1 MIRLRYAD
9 EWVGLLVVAA
19 VAAFLG
25 AILHAGVLRDWF
37 RPVSYLRIV
46 LPETGVAGL
55 SVGADVEVLGT
66 HAGVIRRVVI
76 SPNQQMYAEA
86 EIEDQARAFI
96 RRDSQGTIRRRYGVA
111 GAAFVDVSRGKGA
124 ELDWDYAVIQAVTE
138 RDPTESIGAL
148 IDQAREKIFPILD
161 DAGRSTK
168 ALANVME
175 HMQKGQ
181 GDVGRLLTDE
191 TIVRDVEAIVA
202 KANGIVSDLGQL
214 VSELQL
220 AAGNVKNLSQGI
232 NARDGGVPGLLHRA
246 DVTLATLQQAMRD
259 LALAT
264 QRAPQIV
271 HSVELGA
278 RDLPGL
284 LTQTQQTAHQLEEL
298 AIQLRGLWLLGGG
311 GKASPQPTR
320 LPTHEA
326 RPRDGRY
333 SCRCC

>member
-1 MIRLRYAD
+1 MIRLRHAD
-9 EWVGLLVVAA
+9 EWVGLLVVVG

-66 HAGVIRRVVI
+66 RAGVIRRVVI

-86 EIEDQARAFI
+86 EIDDQARAFI
-96 RRDSQGTIRRRYGVA
+96 RRDSQGMIRRRYGVA

-148 IDQAREKIFPILD
+148 IDQARQKIFPILD
-161 DAGRSTK
+161 DAGRATK
-168 ALANVME
+168 ALADVME
-175 HMQKGQ
+175 HMQKGE

-191 TIVRDVEAIVA
+191 TMVRDIEAIVG
-202 KANGIVSDLGQL
+202 KTRGIVSDLGQL

-232 NARDGGVPGLLHRA
+232 NAGDGGVPGLLHRA
-246 DVTLATLQQAMRD
+246 DATLATLQQSMRD
-259 LALAT
+259 LARAT

-311 GKASPQPTR
+311 GKSPAPSTR
-320 LPTHEA
+320 LPTHEV
-326 RPRDGRY
+326 RP
-333 SCRCC
+333 

>member
-66 HAGVIRRVVI
+66 HVGVIRQVVI

-220 AAGNVKNLSQGI
+220 AAGNVKILSQGI

-320 LPTHEA
+320 LPTHEV
-326 RPRDGRY
+326 RP
-333 SCRCC
+333 

>member
-320 LPTHEA
+320 LPTHEV
-326 RPRDGRY
+326 RP
-333 SCRCC
+333 

>member
-1 MIRLRYAD
+1 MIRLRHAD
-9 EWVGLLVVAA
+9 QWVGLLVVVA

-55 SVGADVEVLGT
+55 SVGADLEVLGT
-66 HAGVIRRVVI
+66 RAGVIRRVVI

-86 EIEDQARAFI
+86 EIDDQARAFI
-96 RRDSQGTIRRRYGVA
+96 RRDRQGTIRRRYGVA

-124 ELDWDYAVIQAVTE
+124 ELDWDYAVIKAVTE

-148 IDQAREKIFPILD
+148 IDQARQKIFPILE

-168 ALANVME
+168 ALASVME
-175 HMQKGQ
+175 HMQKGE

-191 TIVRDVEAIVA
+191 TMVRDVEAIVA
-202 KANGIVSDLGQL
+202 KANGIVSDVGQL
-214 VSELQL
+214 VSQLQL
-220 AAGNVKNLSQGI
+220 AASNVKDLSQGI
-232 NARDGGVPGLLHRA
+232 NARDGGVPGLLRRA
-246 DVTLATLQQAMRD
+246 DATLATLQQSTRD

-311 GKASPQPTR
+311 KASPQPTR
-320 LPTHEA
+320 LPTHEV
-326 RPRDGRY
+326 RP
-333 SCRCC
+333 

>member
-9 EWVGLLVVAA
+9 EWVGLLVVAV

-76 SPNQQMYAEA
+76 SPNQQMYAQA

-168 ALANVME
+168 ALANAME

-202 KANGIVSDLGQL
+202 KANGIVSNLGQL

-320 LPTHEA
+320 LPTHEV
-326 RPRDGRY
+326 RP
-333 SCRCC
+333 

>member
-168 ALANVME
+168 ALAIVME
-175 HMQKGQ
+175 HMQKGE

-191 TIVRDVEAIVA
+191 TMVRDVEAIVA
-202 KANGIVSDLGQL
+202 KASGIVSDLGQL
-214 VSELQL
+214 VSQLQL

-320 LPTHEA
+320 LPTHEV
-326 RPRDGRY
+326 RP
-333 SCRCC
+333 

>member
-1 MIRLRYAD
+1 MIRWRHAD
-9 EWVGLLVVAA
+9 EWVGLLVVVA

-46 LPETGVAGL
+46 LPEAGVAGL

-76 SPNQQMYAEA
+76 RPNQQMYAEA
-86 EIEDQARAFI
+86 EIDDQARAFI

-111 GAAFVDVSRGKGA
+111 GAAYVDVSQGTGA
-124 ELDWDYAVIQAVTE
+124 ELDWNYAVIQAVTE

-148 IDQAREKIFPILD
+148 IDQARQKIFPILD

-168 ALANVME
+168 ALADVME
-175 HMQKGQ
+175 HMQKGE

-191 TIVRDVEAIVA
+191 TMVRDVEAIVA
-202 KANGIVSDLGQL
+202 KASGIVSDLGQL
-214 VSELQL
+214 VSQLQL
-220 AAGNVKNLSQGI
+220 VANNVKDLSQGI

-246 DVTLATLQQAMRD
+246 DATLATVQQSMRD
-259 LALAT
+259 LALAI

-311 GKASPQPTR
+311 EKTSPQPAR
-320 LPTHEA
+320 LPTHEV
-326 RPRDGRY
+326 RP
-333 SCRCC
+333 

>member
-25 AILHAGVLRDWF
+25 AVLHAGVLRDWF

-320 LPTHEA
+320 LPTHEV
-326 RPRDGRY
+326 RP
-333 SCRCC
+333 

>member
-1 MIRLRYAD
+1 MIRLRHAD
-9 EWVGLLVVAA
+9 EWVGLLVVVA

-168 ALANVME
+168 ALAIVME
-175 HMQKGQ
+175 HMQKGE

-191 TIVRDVEAIVA
+191 TMVRDVEAIVA
-202 KANGIVSDLGQL
+202 KASGIVSDLGQL
-214 VSELQL
+214 VSQLQL

-284 LTQTQQTAHQLEEL
+284 LTQTQETAHQLEEL

-320 LPTHEA
+320 LPTHEV
-326 RPRDGRY
+326 RP
-333 SCRCC
+333 